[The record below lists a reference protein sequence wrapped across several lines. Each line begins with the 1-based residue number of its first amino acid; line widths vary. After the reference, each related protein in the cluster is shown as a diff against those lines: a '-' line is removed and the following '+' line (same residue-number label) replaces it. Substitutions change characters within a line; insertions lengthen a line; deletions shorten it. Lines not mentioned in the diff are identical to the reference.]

1 MIGASLSSGRQPTKE
16 ALRRSVCSTS
26 IARRAFSLIRV
37 DAEPTECSVRVL
49 TKIATA
55 TRTTNRPTAMP
66 TISSTSVMPRAGGR
80 DGWRPASA
88 CARVMAAR

>member
-1 MIGASLSSGRQPTKE
+1 MIGASFSSGRQPTKA

-37 DAEPTECSVRVL
+37 DAEPTECRVRVL
-49 TKIATA
+49 MKIATA

-66 TISSTSVMPRAGGR
+66 TISSTERHAARA
-80 DGWRPASA
+80 A
-88 CARVMAAR
+88 ARAESGARLMAAR